1 MGNHLLSFVGLQY
14 FRKMNLKCLF
24 MLSIVFTVTQTR
36 NQGCKKCG
44 VKKTDKQAHGF
55 DYIYNGVEAGVNEY
69 PWMAQVKPKGTK
81 SYCGGA
87 LVTSKWVLT
96 ARHCVTEKPPQP
108 NKPPSYWEVALGE
121 HDVETRA
128 ETSITRSYNVDL
140 IVLHPKHD
148 IAMVRLSEPADI
160 SIYTPVCLPRQH
172 QDFTGQEATLT
183 GWGVTDPKQQMARKL
198 QELEGLRVISESDCN
213 APMQLCLACPKY
225 KCGAYGDSGSP
236 MIVKGPDGS
245 HTLVGTVIG
254 GNGKQHFATG
264 ERMFAAEVSEFL
276 PWIESTMRKKGKGQ
290 TCSY

>member
-1 MGNHLLSFVGLQY
+1 
-14 FRKMNLKCLF
+14 

-44 VKKTDKQAHGF
+44 IKKTDKQAHGF

-160 SIYTPVCLPRQH
+160 SIYTPVCLPRHH

-183 GWGVTDPKQQMARKL
+183 GWGAIGENDSGPSATKL
-198 QELEGLRVISESDCN
+198 QELERLRVISDSECKQFRRDSSPQD
-213 APMQLCLACPKY
+213 LCLVCPKNTS
-225 KCGAYGDSGSP
+225 GGPGDSGSP
-236 MIVKGPDGS
+236 LIVKGTDGS
-245 HTLVGTVIG
+245 HTLVGVLSGPIRKLPDGKKVINSVG
-254 GNGKQHFATG
+254 
-264 ERMFAAEVSEFL
+264 VSEML
-276 PWIESTMRKKGKGQ
+276 PWIESTMKEKGRGQ
-290 TCSY
+290 TCS